1 MIIKA
6 VLPHDRYIVTD
17 MPNSHRT
24 TIAAHYERV
33 IAVDRMKPW
42 VTPGGVSDD
51 TDSDSGEDGV
61 PLSDDDD
68 DDAASEHLET
78 R

>member
-1 MIIKA
+1 MLVKK
-6 VLPHDRYIVTD
+6 VLPHDRYIIMD

-24 TIAAHYERV
+24 TKTAHYEKV
-33 IAVDRMKPW
+33 IAVDKMKPW
-42 VTPGGVSDD
+42 VIPGGVSDD

-61 PLSDDDD
+61 PLSDNDTEDVP
-68 DDAASEHLET
+68 EHLEA